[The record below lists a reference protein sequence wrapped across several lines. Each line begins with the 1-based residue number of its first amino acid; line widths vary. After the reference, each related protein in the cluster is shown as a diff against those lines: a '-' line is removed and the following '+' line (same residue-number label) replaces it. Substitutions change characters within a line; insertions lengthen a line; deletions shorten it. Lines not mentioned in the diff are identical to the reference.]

1 MLEFLKSLMGKIK
14 IKPRKIEEES
24 DFIEVE
30 LDIPDEIFDSIKANW
45 EGIVKLILENPD
57 EWKAVNPEV
66 DINCVNK
73 YFDDMSEEEQSSV
86 VGFLIEHSF
95 SMQ

>member
-1 MLEFLKSLMGKIK
+1 MLEFLKSLMSKIK
-14 IKPRKIEEES
+14 IKPKKMEKDS
-24 DFIEVE
+24 DFVE
-30 LDIPDEIFDSIKANW
+30 LELDVPDEIFDGIKANW

-57 EWKAVNPEV
+57 EWKGVNPEV
-66 DINCVNK
+66 NIDCVNK
-73 YFDDMSEEEQSSV
+73 GFDDMSEEEQSSV

>member
-1 MLEFLKSLMGKIK
+1 MLEFLKSLMSKIK
-14 IKPRKIEEES
+14 IKPKKMEKDS
-24 DFIEVE
+24 DFVE
-30 LDIPDEIFDSIKANW
+30 LELDVPDEIFNGIKANW

-57 EWKAVNPEV
+57 EWKDVNPEV
-66 DINCVNK
+66 NIDCVDK

-86 VGFLIEHSF
+86 IGFLIEHSF